1 MRPTKMSPTK
11 PGTPGRGRLLLPA
24 ATVAATLA
32 ACAAP
37 APFPSPPPGAPAPQG
52 GAPNAPGYPPP
63 ATPAPAPPPKQPGAP
78 PPRQFHM
85 GAAATAL
92 VGQAQNQ
99 ARAGNYAQAS
109 VTLER
114 ALRIE
119 PDNPLVWIEYGRVEL
134 GAGDAAQADG
144 MGRKALQLAT
154 GDPSAQA
161 SAWHLIADSLRAR
174 GNNELAAEAEQH
186 AASFSTR

>member
-1 MRPTKMSPTK
+1 MTPTK
-11 PGTPGRGRLLLPA
+11 PGTPGRARLLLPA

-52 GAPNAPGYPPP
+52 GAPNAPGSPPPTAPTPPPP
-63 ATPAPAPPPKQPGAP
+63 AGEPGAP

-85 GAAATAL
+85 GVAATAL
-92 VGQAQNQ
+92 VSQAQNE
-99 ARAGNYAQAS
+99 ARGGDNAQAG

-154 GDPSAQA
+154 GDASAQA
-161 SAWHLIADSLRAR
+161 AAWHLIADSLRAR

>member
-1 MRPTKMSPTK
+1 MK
-11 PGTPGRGRLLLPA
+11 PKKPVTLTWGRSLLPA
-24 ATVAATLA
+24 VIAAAGLA

-37 APFPSPPPGAPAPQG
+37 PPRPFPPGAPAPQG
-52 GAPNAPGYPPP
+52 GAPNAPGYPQP
-63 ATPAPAPPPKQPGAP
+63 ASPAPPPPEQPERPQAP
-78 PPRQFHM
+78 PPRQFHL
-85 GAAATAL
+85 GAAAAAL
-92 VGQAQNQ
+92 IAQAQNE
-99 ARAGNYAQAS
+99 ARAGDNAQAG

-154 GDPSAQA
+154 GDPSAQSA
-161 SAWHLIADSLRAR
+161 AWHLIADSLRAR
-174 GNNELAAEAEQH
+174 GNNELAAEADQH
-186 AASFSTR
+186 AASLSPH

>member
-1 MRPTKMSPTK
+1 MPRRRGSFIWERPRLRSWARRKTK
-11 PGTPGRGRLLLPA
+11 
-24 ATVAATLA
+24 
-32 ACAAP
+32 
-37 APFPSPPPGAPAPQG
+37 
-52 GAPNAPGYPPP
+52 
-63 ATPAPAPPPKQPGAP
+63 PAPATTGRP
-78 PPRQFHM
+78 
-85 GAAATAL
+85 
-92 VGQAQNQ
+92 
-99 ARAGNYAQAS
+99 AS
-109 VTLER
+109 PSSGR
-114 ALRIE
+114 CRIE

-161 SAWHLIADSLRAR
+161 AAWHLIADSLRAR